1 MSWAS
6 FVRPPT
12 PQDPGLS
19 RRALLHLA
27 WRRRPSRP
35 APKHPETH
43 PPRSFFSIL
52 RMTATSS
59 QVPEGEDLLSSRPQR
74 GRSVCPMRSTSTKRL
89 EPLVCQKKSGPCPAV
104 DRSAEVEAHSGSRE
118 WTAASAPSP
127 PVDSARCADRGGTR
141 KKRGI
146 WVSQNRFPDIAPRA
160 VQESLAVAPPVARA
174 GTIARHKLSQLC
186 RSAPNRVAD

>member
-6 FVRPPT
+6 FIRPPT

-27 WRRRPSRP
+27 WRRGPSRP

-89 EPLVCQKKSGPCPAV
+89 EPLVCHKVLTLPAV
-104 DRSAEVEAHSGSRE
+104 DGSKKFEAHSGSRE

-146 WVSQNRFPDIAPRA
+146 WFPQNRIPGIAPSGGGR
-160 VQESLAVAPPVARA
+160 SLWQSPR
-174 GTIARHKLSQLC
+174 
-186 RSAPNRVAD
+186 RSRTLGRSHGIS